1 MLRTITP
8 KSKLKQH
15 KDESDNFYTKEE
27 LKKFFFCLKQLKD
40 KRAFTFLEFLGL
52 RKGEAMALQWKDIDF
67 ENQTVSID
75 KTLVELQNGKLLTQS
90 TKTDSST

>member
-1 MLRTITP
+1 M
-8 KSKLKQH
+8 
-15 KDESDNFYTKEE
+15 
-27 LKKFFFCLKQLKD
+27 CLKQLKD
-40 KRAFTFLEFLGL
+40 KRAFAFFRILAFLGL

-75 KTLVELQNGKLLTQS
+75 KTLVELQNVKLLTQS

>member
-27 LKKFFFCLKQLKD
+27 LKKFFICLKQLKD
-40 KRAFTFLEFLGL
+40 KRVFTFFRIFRIEKRRSNGF
-52 RKGEAMALQWKDIDF
+52 
-67 ENQTVSID
+67 TV
-75 KTLVELQNGKLLTQS
+75 ERY
-90 TKTDSST
+90 